1 MSYLDS
7 GRFDAIAI
15 RREHAREHKVVPI
28 RPSCAKVNH
37 DTAGQMLRE
46 LSDRELQAHVEA
58 LDAEHFIKRSA
69 LRAAADALARALNE
83 KLRRKL

>member
-1 MSYLDS
+1 MSYLNT
-7 GRFDAIAI
+7 GRFDATRI
-15 RREHAREHKVVPI
+15 RRENAKVVPI
-28 RPSCAKVNH
+28 RPSCAQVND

-46 LSDRELQAHVEA
+46 LSDRELQAHVEV